1 MEIKIDGELLK
12 KAVLVY
18 GTRSQERMVIEEI
31 AELLDALMKYHRE
44 RATIGNVNEEIADV
58 LIMLGQLIYMLDPS
72 SEEERS
78 VEDWIN
84 YKLAR
89 LKDRLDKHQN
99 KSINN

>member
-1 MEIKIDGELLK
+1 MQK
-12 KAVLVY
+12 
-18 GTRSQERMVIEEI
+18 
-31 AELLDALMKYHRE
+31 
-44 RATIGNVNEEIADV
+44 
-58 LIMLGQLIYMLDPS
+58 
-72 SEEERS
+72 RS